1 VNVIR
6 QHTDNLII
14 CGTPKWSQ
22 DVDVASTDKVK
33 GKNIAY
39 TIHFYASS
47 HGEELRSK
55 CRTAL
60 NNGAAIFA
68 TEWGTC
74 EASGNGRLHLAEA
87 RAWLAFFKEH
97 SISDANWAISDKDES
112 CSALQPHA
120 SPTGG
125 WQQNQLTESGR
136 FVRDSL
142 HTHHRSQVA
151 NACSAPNEDCR
162 FSGCCSVPG
171 HTCFQKNAEWATC
184 RKSCSPNHPQ
194 HLTPWT
200 CNTIVSHRS
209 GIVVLIE
216 PKTGDAVK
224 GVGQEQPWALG
235 MHRSLAIVAL
245 VGFTLPLLLLISKLV
260 KMWRRSREGWTAVAN
275 PDQLMP
281 LDNSETA

>member
-1 VNVIR
+1 MALGSLPLSGVLPKR
-6 QHTDNLII
+6 QGMDGFILLR
-14 CGTPKWSQ
+14 P
-22 DVDVASTDKVK
+22 
-33 GKNIAY
+33 
-39 TIHFYASS
+39 
-47 HGEELRSK
+47 ELGW
-55 CRTAL
+55 A
-60 NNGAAIFA
+60 
-68 TEWGTC
+68 
-74 EASGNGRLHLAEA
+74 HA
-87 RAWLAFFKEH
+87 R
-97 SISDANWAISDKDES
+97 AISDKDES

-162 FSGCCSVPG
+162 FNGCCSVPG

-209 GIVVLIE
+209 EIVVLSE
-216 PKTGDAVK
+216 NQTGDASK
-224 GVGQEQPWALG
+224 GSANSNRGHWARTD
-235 MHRSLAIVAL
+235 HSL
-245 VGFTLPLLLLISKLV
+245 S
-260 KMWRRSREGWTAVAN
+260 WRRLDSRC
-275 PDQLMP
+275 LCC
-281 LDNSETA
+281 S